1 MAMFHI
7 NRSGTGLG
15 VFDEGRVREG
25 LRTGE
30 FIGTDLAWT
39 EGMASWRPLSEFESF
54 ASPAAVPPP
63 PSPSAAP
70 QPTPQPTP
78 QPQAADQ
85 PPLGGLPQSV
95 APTMT
100 AADSSSGLPWETR
113 RSENFIKALF
123 DTLVLVLTSP
133 AQAFTQMRREG
144 GLLDPLLYAV
154 IIGTIGALASYIY
167 SLIIGLIGV
176 MPRNGGFM
184 SVLGGGGATS
194 FAALIFAPV
203 MLVIGLFIGA
213 GIVHLGLMATGG
225 AKRSFETTLRVLCY
239 ASGSSN
245 VFQLVPVCGGLIA
258 LIVSLTLNCIGLAR
272 AHETDTWR
280 AVVAVFAPLI
290 ICGGGCLV
298 LMVVIFGS
306 AGALMR

>member
-1 MAMFHI
+1 MFHI

-54 ASPAAVPPP
+54 ASAAAVPPP

-70 QPTPQPTP
+70 QPPPQPEM
-78 QPQAADQ
+78 ADQ
-85 PPLGGLPQSV
+85 PPGGGLPQPLATS
-95 APTMT
+95 AATADPT
-100 AADSSSGLPWETR
+100 SGLPWETR
-113 RSENFIKALF
+113 RNENFIKALF

-133 AQAFTQMRREG
+133 VQAFTQMRREG

-167 SLIIGLIGV
+167 SLIIGLVGV

-203 MLVIGLFIGA
+203 MLVVGLFIGA

-258 LIVSLTLNCIGLAR
+258 LFVSLTLNCIGLAR

-280 AVVAVFAPLI
+280 AVVAVLAPLI
-290 ICGGGCLV
+290 ICGGGCLL
-298 LMVVIFGS
+298 LMVVVFGS
-306 AGALMR
+306 VGAMMQ